1 MHDLTGH
8 ASFYD
13 REHRVFLGNSLELLV
28 TRDKAHIRVGS
39 FAPDAPKEDIIFKD
53 AGIVYAFL
61 MLAQVI
67 EEQGKPPAEEAIDLT
82 PFAMRKPGFCNLCE
96 GRGGTYDHHENWII
110 CPECG

>member
-28 TRDKAHIRVGS
+28 TKEKAHIRVGS
-39 FAPDAPKEDIIFKD
+39 FAPEAPKEDIIFKD

-67 EEQGKPPAEEAIDLT
+67 EEQGKPPAEDQAPPIPLKPHT
-82 PFAMRKPGFCNLCE
+82 PGFCDLCE
-96 GRGGTYDHHENWII
+96 GSGGTYDHHENWIT
-110 CPECG
+110 CPDCG